1 MNVVDVLFVAEFQE
15 SIRAAIPQI
24 VSLLRPWKSY
34 ICEVGVNTL
43 VKLSEQGNVLIFW
56 REDHWLLVVEFRDII
71 RPAIRQI
78 IALLNHSE
86 LKVRKAGADALL
98 ELSEQGNISCF
109 WHKHFWCTNTLLVAE
124 FRELTRPAIRQII
137 ALLSHSESRVRRAG
151 AVALSKLSEHGNT
164 SSYLTWTSLMYY
176 YS

>member
-98 ELSEQGNISCF
+98 
-109 WHKHFWCTNTLLVAE
+109 
-124 FRELTRPAIRQII
+124 
-137 ALLSHSESRVRRAG
+137 
-151 AVALSKLSEHGNT
+151 
-164 SSYLTWTSLMYY
+164 
-176 YS
+176 